1 MADRFSSVEA
11 QIDEVLHRLNDLD
24 TRLLSVETGLAAAV
38 PSTDGAAPTTFSD
51 RLSGRRVTPLLLA
64 SLTGRTSLVLG
75 GGYLLRALTE
85 AGVVPRAL
93 GIALG
98 LAYAIVWL
106 VLADRSGAAGKR
118 PSAAFHAL
126 AAAAIAFPLLYESLV
141 KFGLLGAWSLAIAL
155 TVMVALGMAVA
166 WRRWLQPVVW
176 IFSGAAIVTAS
187 IFVWG
192 GPEKAPFALHL
203 VVLATMTY
211 GVAVTRSWWRALW
224 PAALVA
230 DAAVFWVAREAVRS
244 QDQAAAML
252 ALATASALLVTT
264 IGSFAIRMLAR
275 REDAIPF
282 EILQSAAALLVACGS
297 IGYVTRAFEMNGLPF
312 GSALVVAGALGYAVS
327 FGVAALTRRNFHYVA
342 SLALALVIAGGILT
356 FWPPASASLWIALA
370 MAGTWLGR
378 RTASTTLA
386 AHAATYVLAAAITS
400 GLVVYAGRGLI
411 GGSLA
416 SPLALTPMAWLTLA
430 AAAACGAIAPVS
442 VRTFG
447 PNVGTIT
454 GRRWSVGLPRAVAL
468 ALVVLCCTGVAVLWI
483 MSSATTRSGRDLLW
497 GLATIRTTILAVAVV
512 VMGGLARGGRVR
524 EAGWLIYP
532 LLIVLGLKIL
542 FEDFQHSDPAML
554 FVALVVYGSALISAP
569 RLASK

>member
-24 TRLLSVETGLAAAV
+24 SRLRSVETGLAAAV

-51 RLSGRRVTPLLLA
+51 RLPGRRVTPLLIA

-85 AGVVPRAL
+85 GGFVPRPL
-93 GIALG
+93 GIGLG

-106 VLADRSGAAGKR
+106 ALADRSGAAER
-118 PSAAFHAL
+118 RASASFHAL

-141 KFGLLGAWSLAIAL
+141 KFGLLGTWSLAVAL
-155 TVMVALGMAVA
+155 TVMVALGLIVA

-176 IFSGAAIVTAS
+176 IFSGAAIATSSVL
-187 IFVWG
+187 VWG
-192 GPEKAPFALHL
+192 HPEKAPFALHL
-203 VVLATMTY
+203 VLLATITY
-211 GVAVTRSWWRALW
+211 GVAVTRSWRRALW

-230 DAAVFWVAREAVRS
+230 DAAVFWVAREAVQS
-244 QDQAAAML
+244 QDQAAALL
-252 ALATASALLVTT
+252 ALATASVLLATT

-282 EILQSAAALLVACGS
+282 EILQSAAVLLVACGS

-312 GSALVVAGALGYAVS
+312 GSALVLAGALGYALA
-327 FGVAALTRRNFHYVA
+327 FGVAALTRRNFHFVA

-386 AHAATYVLAAAITS
+386 AQAATYVVAAAITS
-400 GLVVYAGRGLI
+400 GLVVYAGRGLV

-416 SPLALTPMAWLTLA
+416 PPLDLTPIAWLTLA

-468 ALVVLCCTGVAVLWI
+468 ALVVLCCSGVAVLWI
-483 MSSATTRSGRDLLW
+483 MSSATTWTGRDLLW

-512 VMGGLARGGRVR
+512 LMGGLARGGRVR

-532 LLIVLGLKIL
+532 LLVVLGLKIL
-542 FEDFQHSDPAML
+542 FEDFQQSEPAML
-554 FVALVVYGSALISAP
+554 FVALVVYGSALIFAP